1 MSELSKEDE
10 AIVEKL
16 TDEYVRRWLDKMKSK
31 GVYLSEKSIEKYR
44 KGVRL
49 MAYLKVL
56 KEREKVA

>member
-1 MSELSKEDE
+1 LSELSKEDE

-16 TDEYVRRWLDKMKSK
+16 TDEYVRRWRNKMKSK
-31 GVYLSEKSIEKYR
+31 GVHVSKKSIEKYR